1 MSEKNLLIVLLVLC
15 NFQANAQ
22 QILVC
27 DGATRFPLRD
37 VETLADD
44 KPVGKTDYLGHIVLP
59 ENFST
64 ATFRRRGFHNEKLK
78 REEVLRDT
86 VFLFPAEHYLDEV
99 IVTAKQ
105 IVDGNALLKRMPKR
119 DILEK
124 APPHPINEF
133 DLGMMLDRRRR
144 RDKEHVEKLR
154 KIFKKLDG
162 TDVEDPILRAYNE
175 TKREQE
181 KEKQRKSAK

>member
-1 MSEKNLLIVLLVLC
+1 M
-15 NFQANAQ
+15 
-22 QILVC
+22 VC

-105 IVDGNALLKRMPKR
+105 VVDGNALLKRMPKR

>member
-22 QILVC
+22 QVLVC

-64 ATFRRRGFHNEKLK
+64 ATFRQRVSITRSS
-78 REEVLRDT
+78 
-86 VFLFPAEHYLDEV
+86 
-99 IVTAKQ
+99 
-105 IVDGNALLKRMPKR
+105 NA
-119 DILEK
+119 
-124 APPHPINEF
+124 
-133 DLGMMLDRRRR
+133 
-144 RDKEHVEKLR
+144 R
-154 KIFKKLDG
+154 KFS
-162 TDVEDPILRAYNE
+162 E
-175 TKREQE
+175 TPCSFSQPSTTSTR
-181 KEKQRKSAK
+181 S